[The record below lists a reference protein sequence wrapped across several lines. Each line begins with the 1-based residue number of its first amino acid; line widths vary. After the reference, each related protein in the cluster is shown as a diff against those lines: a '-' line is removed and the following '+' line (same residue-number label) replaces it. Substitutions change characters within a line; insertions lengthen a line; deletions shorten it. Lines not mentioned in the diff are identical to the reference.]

1 MEGLPV
7 VLLEAMALGI
17 PVIAPALA
25 GIPELVQHAE
35 TGMLFTVGDWTDLAA
50 SMKRLA
56 EDEALRTRLAENAR
70 ERVRSEFDVD
80 RAIEPLVE
88 RYRSLRPSEN

>member
-25 GIPELVQHAE
+25 GIPELVRHAE
-35 TGMLFTVGDWTDLAA
+35 TGLLFTVGDWMDLAA

-56 EDEALRTRLAENAR
+56 EDKTLRARLAENAR
-70 ERVRSEFDVD
+70 QHVRIDFDIDRV
-80 RAIEPLVE
+80 IEPVVK
-88 RYRSLRPSEN
+88 RYHALHPHEN